1 MLQLTLPLKES
12 VKPRKI
18 QIEARSGSEQR
29 QLAGAGAS
37 R

>member
-18 QIEARSGSEQR
+18 QIEARSGDAK